1 MTGQSKLTGMVLV
14 SMPVGDYDRR
24 LTILTKERGKISAF
38 AKGSRRPTSPL
49 LGCSQPFSFGE
60 FILYEGKSSNNVVS
74 ADISNYFTELRN
86 DVESIYYAMYF
97 CEFSCFM
104 TKENLEAG
112 EPLKLLYMSLRAL
125 SKPALHK
132 KLVRRIFELRFM
144 AINGE
149 MPQVEQCVLCGKKDM
164 LKEAKGWFSPREGGI
179 CCEEC
184 RRKRMRE
191 RQSIAAVSTKPA
203 SGIRSVGGTQ
213 SAASGRCQPENDG
226 LWVGTST
233 IYTMQYV
240 LATPLEKLFTFAV
253 SDEVL
258 SELANA
264 MERFLEHHV
273 GQKMKSEELLEMF

>member
-1 MTGQSKLTGMVLV
+1 MTGQIHLTGMVLV

-60 FILYEGKSSNNVVS
+60 FILYEGKSSYNVVS
-74 ADISNYFTELRN
+74 AEITNYFAELRE
-86 DVESIYYAMYF
+86 DVEAIYYAMYF

-112 EPLKLLYMSLRAL
+112 EPLKLLYMTLRAL

-144 AINGE
+144 SVNGE
-149 MPQVEQCVLCGKKDM
+149 MPQVESCVLCGREEM
-164 LKEAKGWFSPREGGI
+164 LKEPKGWFSPSEGGI
-179 CCEEC
+179 CCEDC
-184 RRKRMRE
+184 RRKRMQE
-191 RQSIAAVSTKPA
+191 RNNAE
-203 SGIRSVGGTQ
+203 GG
-213 SAASGRCQPENDG
+213 RYQPEQDG
-226 LWVGTST
+226 VWIGTST
-233 IYTMQYV
+233 IYTMQYI
-240 LATPLEKLFTFAV
+240 LATPLEKLFTFTV

-258 SELANA
+258 SELCEA
-264 MERFLEHHV
+264 MDRFLAKHV
-273 GQKMKSEELLEMF
+273 GHKMKSEEMLEIF

>member
-1 MTGQSKLTGMVLV
+1 MTGQVHLTGMVLV

-38 AKGSRRPTSPL
+38 AKGSRKPTSPL

-60 FILYEGKSSNNVVS
+60 FVLYEGKSSYNVVS
-74 ADISNYFTELRN
+74 AEISNYFAELRE

-112 EPLKLLYMSLRAL
+112 EPLKLLYMTLRAL

-144 AINGE
+144 AVNGE
-149 MPQVEQCVLCGKKDM
+149 MPQVESCVLCGREEM
-164 LKEAKGWFSPREGGI
+164 LKEPKGWFSPSEGGI
-179 CCEEC
+179 CCEDC
-184 RRKRMRE
+184 RRAR
-191 RQSIAAVSTKPA
+191 
-203 SGIRSVGGTQ
+203 
-213 SAASGRCQPENDG
+213 QPENDG
-226 LWVGTST
+226 VWIGTST
-233 IYTMQYV
+233 IYTMQYI

-253 SDEVL
+253 SEEVL
-258 SELANA
+258 KELCEA
-264 MERFLEHHV
+264 MDRFLAKHV
-273 GQKMKSEELLEMF
+273 GHKMKSEEMLEIF

>member
-1 MTGQSKLTGMVLV
+1 MTGQIKLTGMVLV

-38 AKGSRRPTSPL
+38 AKGARKPTSPL

-60 FILYEGKSSNNVVS
+60 FVLYEGKSSYNVVS
-74 ADISNYFTELRN
+74 ADISNYFAELRD

-112 EPLKLLYMSLRAL
+112 EPLKLLYMTLRAL

-132 KLVRRIFELRFM
+132 KIVRRIFELRFM
-144 AINGE
+144 AVNGE
-149 MPQVEQCVLCGKKDM
+149 MPQVENCVLCGREEM
-164 LKEAKGWFSPREGGI
+164 LKQSSGWFSPSEGGI

-184 RRKRMRE
+184 RKKRMQE
-191 RQSIAAVSTKPA
+191 QSGQES
-203 SGIRSVGGTQ
+203 S
-213 SAASGRCQPENDG
+213 SGRYQPENDG
-226 LWVGTST
+226 LWIGTST
-233 IYTMQYV
+233 IYTMQYI
-240 LATPLEKLFTFAV
+240 LATPLEKLFTFTV

-258 SELANA
+258 SELSKA
-264 MERFLEHHV
+264 MDQFLAKHV
-273 GQKMKSEELLEMF
+273 GHKMKSEEM